1 MDRLH
6 HLEEK
11 PGARAV
17 KIVNLVAYMPV
28 SNGNSMM
35 KMPEKSS

>member
-1 MDRLH
+1 MDRLY

-28 SNGNSMM
+28 ANGQQLM